1 MYNCPAMSKTAE
13 PRRSTKPATVRVPL
27 AMSAELDADIDKAA
41 KEVGLSKQDTMRLS
55 IERGLKVLKAQM
67 TSQPTAA

>member
-1 MYNCPAMSKTAE
+1 MSKTAE
-13 PRRSTKPATVRVPL
+13 PRRQKSATIRVPL
-27 AMSAELDADIDKAA
+27 AMSAELDADIDAA
-41 KEVGLSKQDTMRLS
+41 AREVGLSKQDTMRLS

>member
-1 MYNCPAMSKTAE
+1 MSK
-13 PRRSTKPATVRVPL
+13 PDDSRRQKPATVRVPL
-27 AMSAELDADIDKAA
+27 AMSAELDAEIDAA
-41 KEVGLSKQDTMRLS
+41 ARSVGLSKQDTMRLS